1 MISQII
7 FVLAALVLDFYLAKA
22 TAKVAS
28 NKGGDAGLWFVSGLL
43 LPGVALIV
51 ALLWDEQPN
60 RECPRCRRRI
70 DQIARMC
77 GYCGHSF
84 ARDEVVPE

>member
-7 FVLAALVLDFYLAKA
+7 FVLASLILDFFLAKA

-51 ALLWDEQPN
+51 ALL
-60 RECPRCRRRI
+60 
-70 DQIARMC
+70 
-77 GYCGHSF
+77 
-84 ARDEVVPE
+84 

>member
-7 FVLAALVLDFYLAKA
+7 FVLAALILNFYLAKA

-51 ALLWDEQPN
+51 ALLWDKQPN
-60 RECPRCRRRI
+60 RECPRCHRNI
-70 DQIARMC
+70 DHIARIC
-77 GYCGHSF
+77 GYCGHDF
-84 ARDEVVPE
+84 ANDAVVPE